1 MDGAMVGTGYH
12 CFTQASD
19 SVRQFARFD
28 ICQEET
34 VSMAKKASQLA
45 KVGRTT
51 EQQ

>member
-1 MDGAMVGTGYH
+1 MVQWWALGTIGSLRPQY
-12 CFTQASD
+12 
-19 SVRQFARFD
+19 SVRKFARFD

-45 KVGRTT
+45 KVVRTT